1 MKILIIYNQSSGK
14 DTGKHLAEDLKTSL
28 EKNNSEN
35 TIDLAETGPKID
47 PKTLTN
53 KAVSENFDTIVMT
66 GGDGTLRHIVQ
77 AFDQYM
83 DKFQFAILPGGT
95 VNNFATA
102 LDIPKDPEEVAEII
116 LAGHQKKVDYAL
128 VNQKEV
134 LLSSLTVGIL
144 ADTAANISQQEKQ
157 KYGKWP
163 FVRNFVKMLAKK
175 KKYLLSF
182 STGKKEWQESCQLL
196 AITMSNSVGGF
207 PDFDREATADD
218 GLMHIT
224 ILPRMHFLM
233 YLMNLH
239 NVLRGQIGKIP
250 TVQYFHESELKI
262 HGKSDIKVRIDGDD
276 AGTLPIEIDVQK
288 HKLTIL
294 VP

>member
-1 MKILIIYNQSSGK
+1 MKILIIYNQSSGN
-14 DTGKHLAEDLKTSL
+14 DTGKNLAEDLKMNL
-28 EKNNSEN
+28 EKQASKITVE
-35 TIDLAETGPKID
+35 LAETGPKVD
-47 PKTLTN
+47 PKTLTD
-53 KAVSENFDTIVMT
+53 KALAEKFDTIVMT

-83 DKFQFAILPGGT
+83 DQFQFAILPGGT

-102 LDIPKDPEEVAEII
+102 LNIPKNPEKVAEII
-116 LAGHQKKVDYAL
+116 LAENRKKVDYAL

-144 ADTAANISQQEKQ
+144 ADTAANITQQEKQ

-163 FVRNFVKMLAKK
+163 FVKNFIKMLAKK
-175 KKYLLSF
+175 KKYLLRF
-182 STGKKEWQESCQLL
+182 ITEKKEWQESCQLL

-224 ILPRMHFLM
+224 ILPRMHFFM

-276 AGTLPIEIDVQK
+276 AGTLPLEIDVQK
-288 HKLTIL
+288 HKLIML